1 MTTIQLLLLI
11 LLSPIILILLALI
24 VLHLVNKL
32 LQAYLDHLIKDD
44 QTIQDNLASIRQR
57 LIERQIEIDLA
68 KQHNHINTN
77 KENL

>member
-11 LLSPIILILLALI
+11 LLSPIILILLVLI
-24 VLHLVNKL
+24 VLHLTNKL

-68 KQHNHINTN
+68 KQNNHINNN
-77 KENL
+77 KETL